1 MKNPNRPHPS
11 IALLLAVAMMVSSLS
26 ACHRTK
32 NSGDNSAASTASSAD
47 EKTLSDDLFSYEL
60 SIDGHVYSLPCP
72 VSEFEEHGWVIDDDR
87 EIKPGD
93 PFKVFLLE
101 RADNEEISL
110 GVDLYNP
117 TAEKM
122 EPSGSFV
129 VGVYLQPDK
138 GYDVIL
144 PGGFAFDSSISYDD
158 IMKQYGEPDSTF
170 DEESYIARYY
180 IQTYYHEI
188 GFFGVPDES
197 GRIENISAYVLNRTF
212 EKDLSI
218 LDRSKIQK
226 VDIADELDSCEVWI
240 EGNLCTVPMK
250 FNEFTDYGWKVK
262 EDSFGTYV
270 KNDKEL
276 WISMKT
282 AEELKQP
289 HEDSLITDFTIRFD
303 NGFEYVIL
311 PGNFIFDKQTTA
323 QEVINQYGQ
332 PDEPIYDHY
341 NSYELIYYLNE
352 SGSNFVRFSI
362 PRPDNADTRPEYHTV
377 IIRKMPGE

>member
-1 MKNPNRPHPS
+1 MKNPNRPQPCV
-11 IALLLAVAMMVSSLS
+11 ALLLAVAMMVSSLS

-117 TAEKM
+117 TAEIM

-226 VDIADELDSCEVWI
+226 VDIADELDSCQVWI

-262 EDSFGTYV
+262 EDSSISYV
-270 KNDKEL
+270 KNDTEI
-276 WISMKT
+276 WIGT
-282 AEELKQP
+282 NDPDNTTPPQD
-289 HEDSLITDFTIRFD
+289 DSLITEFYISLRS
-303 NGFEYVIL
+303 GAELVIL
-311 PGNFIFDKQTTA
+311 PGNFIFDKRTTV
-323 QEVINQYGQ
+323 EEIIDQYGQ
-332 PDEPIYDHY
+332 PYELQDFG
-341 NSYELIYYLNE
+341 NSYHLHYKLNQ
-352 SGSNFVRFSI
+352 SGSSFVTFFIARE
-362 PRPDNADTRPEYHTV
+362 DNAAISPEERTV
-377 IIRKMPGE
+377 IIRKTPGE